1 MSPVARVDIS
11 PAVLSND
18 CDEFHRADLG
28 GPSQVLSDLTGVG
41 PNKPMGY
48 LPLFTLE
55 RYYQVDTDRLIG
67 ILNSVGIETSIEYG
81 ASHGGDAC
89 LYAYDRKALGQVIAA
104 NQPVIEAYGWSI
116 EPAQFVSAVANQQ
129 VHIREELYRVIAEA
143 FGDPSAMQ
151 MWQDSRD

>member
-1 MSPVARVDIS
+1 MSPAARVDIS
-11 PAVLSND
+11 PAVIPSASSAFSD
-18 CDEFHRADLG
+18 ASLG
-28 GPSQVLSDLTGVG
+28 EPSQVLSDLTGVG
-41 PNKPMGY
+41 TNKPMGY

-116 EPAQFVSAVANQQ
+116 EPTQFVSAVANEQ

-151 MWQDSRD
+151 MWQENQ